1 MGRAAAD
8 NRSKSDRIAEL
19 NAATPRAGS
28 AIGKHCSSS
37 SCSLAMKAFLLGFQR
52 GYSLLRKRIP
62 PLTLPP
68 AGGIS
73 FAPVR
78 TRRSLSL
85 KKKISLLTISIFDN
99 ILSSRISNID
109 KRRLTMARE
118 KFSTLTEQMFYIL
131 LCLRE
136 ECCGMDVMARVNE
149 LTGGRVAVGP
159 GTLYNLLEQFLAAG
173 YIVETRAEGRRRSY
187 QLTAEGKTLLQNE
200 VERLQAQVRDYEKL
214 FER

>member
-1 MGRAAAD
+1 
-8 NRSKSDRIAEL
+8 
-19 NAATPRAGS
+19 
-28 AIGKHCSSS
+28 
-37 SCSLAMKAFLLGFQR
+37 
-52 GYSLLRKRIP
+52 
-62 PLTLPP
+62 
-68 AGGIS
+68 
-73 FAPVR
+73 
-78 TRRSLSL
+78 
-85 KKKISLLTISIFDN
+85 
-99 ILSSRISNID
+99 
-109 KRRLTMARE
+109 MARE

-136 ECCGMDVMARVNE
+136 ECCGMDVMARVSE

-187 QLTAEGKTLLQNE
+187 QITAEGETLLQNE

>member
-1 MGRAAAD
+1 M
-8 NRSKSDRIAEL
+8 
-19 NAATPRAGS
+19 
-28 AIGKHCSSS
+28 
-37 SCSLAMKAFLLGFQR
+37 
-52 GYSLLRKRIP
+52 
-62 PLTLPP
+62 
-68 AGGIS
+68 
-73 FAPVR
+73 
-78 TRRSLSL
+78 

-109 KRRLTMARE
+109 KRRPTRARE

-136 ECCGMDVMARVNE
+136 ECCGMDVMARVND

>member
-1 MGRAAAD
+1 
-8 NRSKSDRIAEL
+8 
-19 NAATPRAGS
+19 
-28 AIGKHCSSS
+28 
-37 SCSLAMKAFLLGFQR
+37 
-52 GYSLLRKRIP
+52 
-62 PLTLPP
+62 
-68 AGGIS
+68 
-73 FAPVR
+73 
-78 TRRSLSL
+78 
-85 KKKISLLTISIFDN
+85 
-99 ILSSRISNID
+99 
-109 KRRLTMARE
+109 MARE

-149 LTGGRVAVGP
+149 LTDGRVAVGP

-187 QLTAEGKTLLQNE
+187 QLTAEGETLLQNE

>member
-1 MGRAAAD
+1 
-8 NRSKSDRIAEL
+8 
-19 NAATPRAGS
+19 
-28 AIGKHCSSS
+28 
-37 SCSLAMKAFLLGFQR
+37 
-52 GYSLLRKRIP
+52 
-62 PLTLPP
+62 
-68 AGGIS
+68 
-73 FAPVR
+73 
-78 TRRSLSL
+78 
-85 KKKISLLTISIFDN
+85 
-99 ILSSRISNID
+99 
-109 KRRLTMARE
+109 MARE

-149 LTGGRVAVGP
+149 LTGGRVAVGS

-187 QLTAEGKTLLQNE
+187 QLTAEGETLLQNE